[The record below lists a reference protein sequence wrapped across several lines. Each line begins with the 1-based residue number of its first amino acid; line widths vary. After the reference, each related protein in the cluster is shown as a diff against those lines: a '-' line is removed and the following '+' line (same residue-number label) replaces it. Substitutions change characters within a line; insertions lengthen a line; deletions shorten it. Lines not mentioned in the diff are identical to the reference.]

1 MADTY
6 SRAASRYER
15 YILPFFLPMAETLT
29 EAIGIV
35 RGSHILD
42 LASGGGAVL
51 DALEKHEPARLVAG
65 DLAPGALTAA
75 RLRHPRGEYVLLD
88 LESGLPFADGVFDA
102 ITCSFGLN
110 HLADPA
116 AALARWKPLLKPGGR
131 LGFTSWEETS
141 ASPLGDLYDRA
152 VAELVGTKDLDWEPQ
167 FDQMI
172 EKALAALRS
181 ARGIEQL
188 LQGAGYE
195 PLEVARYP
203 LEFSFSSPGD
213 YVDYR
218 LAWGT
223 DADVAAPLGAGA
235 RDIIANRVAALMSE
249 ETPLS
254 WTRHYFV
261 AVAE

>member
-65 DLAPGALTAA
+65 DLAPCALTAA

-110 HLADPA
+110 HLADPLRLW
-116 AALARWKPLLKPGGR
+116 LAGSRCLSRVDGFVSPRGKRPVPRRWAIYTTGR
-131 LGFTSWEETS
+131 SQSWSGPRISTGS
-141 ASPLGDLYDRA
+141 L
-152 VAELVGTKDLDWEPQ
+152 
-167 FDQMI
+167 
-172 EKALAALRS
+172 
-181 ARGIEQL
+181 
-188 LQGAGYE
+188 
-195 PLEVARYP
+195 
-203 LEFSFSSPGD
+203 SS
-213 YVDYR
+213 
-218 LAWGT
+218 
-223 DADVAAPLGAGA
+223 
-235 RDIIANRVAALMSE
+235 
-249 ETPLS
+249 
-254 WTRHYFV
+254 TR
-261 AVAE
+261 